1 MPRVTVAICTYNRA
15 GFLAESIRSA
25 LNQTYRD
32 MKVVVFDDCS
42 TDNTEDIVRSFG
54 DEVEYI
60 RNEQNLKLFG
70 NMNKVIDM
78 CDTEYLNVFHDDDR
92 MFPYMIEKLVEA
104 LDANLSAGIAASCE
118 LHFLS
123 KRDGIWESA
132 KIPDP
137 PNGTPC
143 VLFNKNEYVRYI
155 LRVGGR
161 HNLVH
166 PSIMLRKRS
175 IDEVNMRYCEERGAA
190 LDMYFFLETN
200 SKGIPLIALPFPL
213 LEYRLHESS
222 ISSTAGYEKFIADFK
237 KIDDLISGLELG
249 EDMRPMR
256 GHTAWVVV
264 RTAAASMKEPLD
276 LKALRALRN
285 RLKKEYNWYLPE
297 ALFSNVV
304 RERQKKLRTEKNH

>member
-54 DEVEYI
+54 DEVEYVERECNI
-60 RNEQNLKLFG
+60 GKYA
-70 NMNKVIDM
+70 NMNRAIEM
-78 CDTEYLNVFHDDDR
+78 CDTEYLSLFHDDDR

-104 LDANLSAGIAASCE
+104 LDANPSAGIAASCE

-123 KRDGIWESA
+123 KRGERWESA
-132 KIPDP
+132 KIPDS

-143 VLFNKNEYVRYI
+143 VLFNKNEYIRYI
-155 LRVGGR
+155 LRSGGI

-175 IDEVNMRYCEERGAA
+175 IDEAGVRHIEEWGRA
-190 LDMYFFLETN
+190 LDLYFFLEAN
-200 SKGIPLIALPFPL
+200 SKGIPLIALQYPL

-222 ISSTAGYEKFIADFK
+222 LSNTMGYEPFIADFK

-249 EDMRPMR
+249 EDMRSMR
-256 GHTAWVVV
+256 EHTAWVVV